1 MNSLLLKQ
9 SMNNNCSNSNRVV
22 DKQLLMII
30 LKIHLSV
37 VWEKLMQRKKK
48 RTNRVGKACYINRI
62 YALDSLLWHFH
73 LWELI

>member
-1 MNSLLLKQ
+1 MNSLLKQ
-9 SMNNNCSNSNRVV
+9 SMNNNCSNSNSNRVV
-22 DKQLLMII
+22 
-30 LKIHLSV
+30 V

-62 YALDSLLWHFH
+62 YVLDSLLWHFH